1 MLELVLRRV
10 GDVPSAALER
20 AKRALLREL
29 EFLNVYIDYKRLEP
43 SLDAYDWERRQYVA
57 SKLLKE
63 LGKVDD
69 TLTVYLI
76 EADAYED
83 NLNFVF
89 GLAMPWEGIA
99 GVFLRR
105 LRNEFYGWSPDEEK
119 FMQRVEKEVLHEV
132 GHLLGL
138 EHCPNPKC
146 VMSFSNSI
154 YDVDFKEARF
164 CNLCKLKIY
173 RRFSA

>member
-1 MLELVLRRV
+1 MLEMVLRRV

-20 AKRALLREL
+20 AKRALSREL
-29 EFLNVYIDYKRLEP
+29 EFLDIYIDYRQLEP
-43 SLDAYDWERRQYVA
+43 TLKAYDWKRKQYVA
-57 SKLLKE
+57 SKLLMD
-63 LGKVDD
+63 LGRVNNA
-69 TLTVYLI
+69 LTVYLV
-76 EADAYED
+76 EADAYEG

-89 GLAMPWEGIA
+89 GLAMPLKGIA